1 MIILCYLDMINDSMH
16 VKKYE
21 TMVEFCY
28 IVFYINLVTIFMR
41 LLMMKKFTSNV
52 MGDWNLDEKIYAKN
66 WMFLEIFYILTCM
79 WMKYCHDGW
88 IRMEEPA

>member
-1 MIILCYLDMINDSMH
+1 MPEIFLSSVGFHLEFLTCRYIFLIKMIILCYLDMINDSMH

-28 IVFYINLVTIFMR
+28 IVFYITLVTIFMR

-52 MGDWNLDEKIYAKN
+52 MGD
-66 WMFLEIFYILTCM
+66 
-79 WMKYCHDGW
+79 
-88 IRMEEPA
+88 